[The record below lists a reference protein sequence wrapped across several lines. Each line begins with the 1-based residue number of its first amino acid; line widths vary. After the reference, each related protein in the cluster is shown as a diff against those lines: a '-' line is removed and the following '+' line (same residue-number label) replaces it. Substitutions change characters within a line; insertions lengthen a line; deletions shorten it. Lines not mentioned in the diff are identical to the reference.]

1 MKDREPGEYQAST
14 RRLCGRLLKQWDPM
28 FSETVDRTRVRRT
41 NAIVRALGALLHGP
55 FRVLDLGSGPGPLT
69 VRTLRRFPRCRVV
82 ALDTDPVLLR
92 VGEVAL
98 HRFRGRVTWVLADL
112 REKGWP
118 SQLPVHRFDAA
129 VSSLALHWL
138 EENEIRAI
146 YRELRRLL
154 RPGGLLVNG
163 DFLPTSQPKVPPK
176 DERVTTDRRRGP
188 QRGGG
193 GRRAFKPEWEKWWG
207 ALAED
212 ASMRDVLKE
221 RHLRMPGKIPPRRT
235 TGPKTPASL
244 QAHERALEDAG
255 FHESVVTWQDGGFRV
270 LVGIR

>member
-1 MKDREPGEYQAST
+1 MKDGEPADT
-14 RRLCGRLLKQWDPM
+14 RPGITRLCERLLNRWDPM
-28 FSETVDRTRVRRT
+28 FSETVDPTRARRMDGILRVLRDYVR
-41 NAIVRALGALLHGP
+41 GP

-69 VRTLRRFPRCRVV
+69 ARILRRFPESRVV

-92 VGEVAL
+92 VGEMAL